1 MKLEFD
7 IYKVEDMDEYLKSI
21 IKGNE
26 FIIVGEYVVDNEE
39 YFMCHTITDGIKL
52 IDGVNI
58 QDFSYRL
65 PKNYFKKTVKSV
77 TLDIP
82 KKYLTLDIVE
92 DIQRLNRGS
101 DR

>member
-7 IYKVEDMDEYLKSI
+7 IYNVEDIGEYLRSI

-26 FIIVGEYVVDNEE
+26 FIIVGECVGDNEE
-39 YFMCHTITDGIKL
+39 YFMCHTITDGLKL

-58 QDFSYRL
+58 QDFSYRI
-65 PKNYFKKTVKSV
+65 PKNHFKKTIKSV

-82 KKYLTLDIVE
+82 KKYLTLNIVE

-101 DR
+101 DK

>member
-1 MKLEFD
+1 MRLEFD
-7 IYKVEDMDEYLKSI
+7 LYKVEDMDECLKSI

-26 FIIVGEYVVDNEE
+26 FIIVGELMVDNEE

-65 PKNYFKKTVKSV
+65 PKNYFKKTGVSV
-77 TLDIP
+77 EFDIP
-82 KKYLTLDIVE
+82 KKYLTLDIIE
-92 DIQRLNRGS
+92 DIQRLN
-101 DR
+101 

>member
-1 MKLEFD
+1 MRLEFD
-7 IYKVEDMDEYLKSI
+7 LYKVEDMDEYLKSI

-26 FIIVGEYVVDNEE
+26 FIIVGELMADNEE

-65 PKNYFKKTVKSV
+65 PKNYFKKTGVSV
-77 TLDIP
+77 ELDIP
-82 KKYLTLDIVE
+82 KKYLTLDIIE
-92 DIQRLNRGS
+92 DIQRLN
-101 DR
+101 